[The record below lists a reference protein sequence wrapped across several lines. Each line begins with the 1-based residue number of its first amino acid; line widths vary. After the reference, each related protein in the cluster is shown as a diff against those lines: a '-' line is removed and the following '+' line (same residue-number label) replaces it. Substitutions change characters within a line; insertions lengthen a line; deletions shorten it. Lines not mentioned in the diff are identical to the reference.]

1 MAARGSAHAQHAP
14 PPRVSPPAAAAA
26 AAAMPPPPVLLLPP
40 PPGDAP
46 ALRVLIAARFSGDP
60 PPALQRVAPGTPA
73 PPGTPPQPLP
83 LLRAPGGPAGP
94 GAAALLLSPPRLR
107 GRDPREAALVR
118 QWVAFAE
125 GDLGTAAAIAMGG
138 PKQARARGLQ
148 ELLRALGALESHLS
162 SGRSFLVGDGV
173 TLADVTVVC
182 ALLGPFTQVLDA
194 PSRAPFPGVSRWF
207 LSCARLPQFR
217 AELGDLELCGG
228 GGGAPEGTPGTPK
241 ETPEPPPGGV
251 PGGVPAA
258 PPGPAKSAAQLKKE
272 AKKREKMEK
281 FQQKQEKNRQLQ
293 AQAKAKPSRARR
305 ELQGLRY
312 ETPTPPGCKKDVG
325 GPLPESYS
333 PGYVEAAWYSWWEQ
347 EGFFRP
353 EWGRSLD
360 APNPRGVFVMCLP
373 PPNVTGTLHLGHA
386 LTVAIQD
393 TLTRWHRMRGLT
405 TLWAP
410 GCDHAGIAT
419 QVVVE
424 RRLLRS
430 RGLTRHQL
438 GREAFL
444 GEVWRWKDE
453 KGDRIYQ
460 QLRRLGAS
468 MDWER
473 ACFTMDPKMSRAV
486 TEAFVRLH
494 EQGLIYRSR
503 RIVHWSCALRSAI
516 SDIEVEKKELGGRTL
531 LRVPGYEEPVEF
543 GVLVAFAYPLE
554 GGAGEGEEPPEVV
567 VATTRLE
574 TMLGDEAVA
583 VHPEDPRYQHL
594 RGRSVRHPI
603 TGRVLPI
610 LHDAFVDPQF
620 GTGAV
625 KITPAHDAVD
635 FEVGQRHGLG
645 VATVIGEDGA
655 MVNVPAPF
663 LGMPRFQARRALLE
677 TLKERGLF
685 RGVTENPM
693 VVPICSRSKDVLE
706 PRAVPQWFVRC
717 QGLAGAA
724 AAAVRRGDLRLHP
737 PGHARTWFTWMDNI
751 RDWCISRQLWWG
763 HRIPAYFVT
772 IDDPQVPPGQ
782 DEDERFWVSGR
793 SPDEARAKAAAAFGV
808 SPELVRLRQDEDV
821 LDTWFSSGLFPFSI
835 FGWPE
840 QTPDLERFYPGS
852 LLETGHD
859 ILFFWVARMVMLGL
873 ALTGKLPFREVY
885 LHAIVRDAHG
895 RKMSKSLGN
904 VIDPLDVITGVTLQ
918 ELHQQLESSNLDP
931 AELERARE
939 GQKRDFPEG
948 IPECGTDAL
957 RFALCAYTAQGRDIN
972 LDVGRVLGYRHF
984 CNKVWNGAR
993 FVLRALGPGYRPP
1006 PDTECPRWSLAERWV
1021 RSRLSRAVRGCGA
1034 ALGAFDF
1041 PGATT
1046 AVHGFWLYELC
1057 DVYLECVKP
1066 VLARA
1071 SPAQP
1076 GGEGPREEGEGP
1088 HEEGEGHDE
1097 EEEEEERGDPEAA
1110 RATLLTCLEAGLRL
1124 LAPFMPFL
1132 AEELWQRL
1140 PHAPPAPPSVSLAPF
1155 PEPEQFCWQDEEAE
1169 ATMEFVLSI
1178 VRALRSLRAAH
1189 GLTRQRPQC
1198 FLQTPDPSWGSRARR
1213 CRGLLRALGGVGS
1226 VQLLGGGQ
1234 EPPQGCAVAVASE
1247 RCTVHLLL
1255 QGVVDPPSE
1264 LARLGGRRLELGRA
1278 LERLRE
1284 RRGGPGYAQ
1293 KVPAQV
1299 QESDEAKLS
1308 QLESELRNVLE
1319 AEELMRKML

>member
-1 MAARGSAHAQHAP
+1 MAARGAAHAQHTP
-14 PPRVSPPAAAAA
+14 PHVSARAAA
-26 AAAMPPPPVLLLPP
+26 AAAMPCPRVLLHPPPPLTPPLMSMPPVLLLPP
-40 PPGDAP
+40 PRCRRRRCCCCRPRPVTPPRCA
-46 ALRVLIAARFSGDP
+46 FSSPPVSVGDP
-60 PPALQRVAPGTPA
+60 PPVLLQRVTPPGNPYRHRNRKPPPA
-73 PPGTPPQPLP
+73 PEAETPWGPVPVPGPRRTRYRRSARPRGA
-83 LLRAPGGPAGP
+83 LLGP
-94 GAAALLLSPPRLR
+94 GAAALLLSPPELR
-107 GRDPREAALVR
+107 GPRPPR
-118 QWVAFAE
+118 
-125 GDLGTAAAIAMGG
+125 GRAAAAPSWWATASPWPTSPCCAPCWGPSRRCWTPDPGPPSRGSRAGSSRAAACRSSAPSWGTCGSGGARPPPWGG
-138 PKQARARGLQ
+138 PPPSETPA
-148 ELLRALGALESHLS
+148 
-162 SGRSFLVGDGV
+162 VGG
-173 TLADVTVVC
+173 T
-182 ALLGPFTQVLDA
+182 P
-194 PSRAPFPGVSRWF
+194 PSETPAVG
-207 LSCARLPQFR
+207 
-217 AELGDLELCGG
+217 
-228 GGGAPEGTPGTPK
+228 GTPGSA
-241 ETPEPPPGGV
+241 EPPRGGV
-251 PGGVPAA
+251 PGGPEPPA
-258 PPGPAKSAAQLKKE
+258 PAKSAAQLKKE

-293 AQAKAKPSRARR
+293 AQAKAKPGRARR

-312 ETPTPPGCKKDVG
+312 ETPTAPGCKKDVG

-333 PGYVEAAWYSWWEQ
+333 PGYVEAAWYGWWER

-353 EWGRSLD
+353 EYGSSLET
-360 APNPRGVFVMCLP
+360 PNPRGVFVMCLP

-405 TLWAP
+405 ALCP

-424 RRLLRS
+424 RRLQRS
-430 RGLTRHQL
+430 RGLSRHQL

-444 GEVWRWKDE
+444 REVWRWK
-453 KGDRIYQ
+453 GRVRRATRIYQ

-468 MDWER
+468 MDWGR

-554 GGAGEGEEPPEVV
+554 GAGEGEPPEVV

-603 TGRVLPI
+603 TGRLLPV

-645 VATVIGEDGA
+645 VAAVIGRGRRHGQRPPPLPGEIG
-655 MVNVPAPF
+655 
-663 LGMPRFQARRALLE
+663 GMPRFQARRALLE

-685 RGVTENPM
+685 RGITENPM

-706 PRAVPQWFVRC
+706 RAVPQWFVRC

-737 PGHARTWFTWMDNI
+737 PSHARTWFTWMDNI
-751 RDWCISRQLWWG
+751 RDWCISRQLWGWG

-873 ALTGKLPFREVY
+873 ALTELPFREVY

-972 LDVGRVLGYRHF
+972 LDVLRVLGYRHF

-993 FVLRALGPGYRPP
+993 FVLRALGEGYRPP
-1006 PDTECPRWSLAERWV
+1006 PGTQALRWSLPERWI

-1034 ALGAFDF
+1034 ALGSFDF

-1046 AVHGFWLYELC
+1046 AVHGFWVYELC

-1071 SPAQP
+1071 TPAQP
-1076 GGEGPREEGEGP
+1076 GGECVKPVLARASQ
-1088 HEEGEGHDE
+1088 EGEGHDRDDQE
-1097 EEEEEERGDPEAA
+1097 EEEEEQGDLEAV
-1110 RATLLTCLEAGLRL
+1110 RATLLTCLDGGLRL

-1140 PHAPPAPPSVSLAPF
+1140 PRDPPAPPSVSLAPY
-1155 PEPEQFCWQDEEAE
+1155 PEPEEFCWQDEEAE
-1169 ATMEFVLSI
+1169 AAMEFVLSI
-1178 VRALRSLRAAH
+1178 ARALRSLRAAH
-1189 GLTRQRPQC
+1189 GLTRQRPQSH
-1198 FLQTPDPSWGSRARR
+1198 P
-1213 CRGLLRALGGVGS
+1213 
-1226 VQLLGGGQ
+1226 
-1234 EPPQGCAVAVASE
+1234 
-1247 RCTVHLLL
+1247 
-1255 QGVVDPPSE
+1255 
-1264 LARLGGRRLELGRA
+1264 
-1278 LERLRE
+1278 
-1284 RRGGPGYAQ
+1284 
-1293 KVPAQV
+1293 
-1299 QESDEAKLS
+1299 
-1308 QLESELRNVLE
+1308 
-1319 AEELMRKML
+1319 

>member
-1 MAARGSAHAQHAP
+1 MSPWPAP
-14 PPRVSPPAAAAA
+14 CWPRS
-26 AAAMPPPPVLLLPP
+26 
-40 PPGDAP
+40 
-46 ALRVLIAARFSGDP
+46 RRCWTP
-60 PPALQRVAPGTPA
+60 PPAPRSRRSL
-73 PPGTPPQPLP
+73 
-83 LLRAPGGPAGP
+83 AGSWAVS
-94 GAAALLLSPPRLR
+94 G
-107 GRDPREAALVR
+107 
-118 QWVAFAE
+118 F
-125 GDLGTAAAIAMGG
+125 
-138 PKQARARGLQ
+138 
-148 ELLRALGALESHLS
+148 LS
-162 SGRSFLVGDGV
+162 SGRSWGTCGSAGGGTPRPPPPGPPVSVGRGGHGHGGWGFGGGQRV
-173 TLADVTVVC
+173 TP
-182 ALLGPFTQVLDA
+182 PFSLCPGEQ
-194 PSRAPFPGVSRWF
+194 PQGVSRG
-207 LSCARLPQFR
+207 P
-217 AELGDLELCGG
+217 GPGG
-228 GGGAPEGTPGTPK
+228 PGQA
-241 ETPEPPPGGV
+241 EPP
-251 PGGVPAA
+251 
-258 PPGPAKSAAQLKKE
+258 PAKSAAQLKKE
-272 AKKREKMEK
+272 AKKREKLEK
-281 FQQKQEKNRQLQ
+281 FQQKQEKNRELQ

-333 PGYVEAAWYSWWEQ
+333 PAYVEAAWYSWWEK

-353 EWGRSLD
+353 ECGRSLD
-360 APNPRGVFVMCLP
+360 TPNPRGVFVMCLP

-430 RGLTRHQL
+430 RGVTRHQL
-438 GREAFL
+438 GRDAFL
-444 GEVWRWKDE
+444 GEVWRWKEE

-503 RIVHWSCALRSAI
+503 RIVHWSCTLRSAI
-516 SDIEVEKKELGGRTL
+516 SDIEKRELGGRTL

-543 GVLVAFAYPLE
+543 GVLVAF
-554 GGAGEGEEPPEVV
+554 GEDAEVV

-594 RGRSVRHPI
+594 RGRHVLHPF
-603 TGRVLPI
+603 TGRRLPV
-610 LHDAFVDPQF
+610 LHDPFVDPQF

-625 KITPAHDAVD
+625 KITPAHDATD

-645 VATVIGEDGA
+645 GATVIGEDGT

-663 LGMPRFQARRALLE
+663 QGMPRFKARSALLE

-685 RGVTENPM
+685 RGVSENPM

-737 PGHARTWFTWMDNI
+737 ASHARTWFSWMDNI

-772 IDDPQVPPGQ
+772 INDPR
-782 DEDERFWVSGR
+782 DEDDRFWVSGR
-793 SPDEARAKAAAAFGV
+793 SEDEARAKAAAAFGV
-808 SPELVRLRQDEDV
+808 PPELVNEDV

-835 FGWPE
+835 FGWPDP
-840 QTPDLERFYPGS
+840 TPDLERFYPGS

-873 ALTGKLPFREVY
+873 ALTGRLPFREVY

-904 VIDPLDVITGVTLQ
+904 VIDPLDVIAGVSLQ

-993 FVLRALGPGYRPP
+993 FVLRALGEGYRPP
-1006 PDTECPRWSLAERWV
+1006 PAPQEGSGGPRGALAERWV
-1021 RSRLSRAVRGCGA
+1021 RSRLSRAVQGCGA
-1034 ALGAFDF
+1034 ALGGFDF

-1046 AVHGFWLYELC
+1046 AVHGFWVYELC
-1057 DVYLECVKP
+1057 DVYLVRG
-1066 VLARA
+1066 VLGG
-1071 SPAQP
+1071 P
-1076 GGEGPREEGEGP
+1076 GGVQGAVR
-1088 HEEGEGHDE
+1088 D
-1097 EEEEEERGDPEAA
+1097 
-1110 RATLLTCLEAGLRL
+1110 TLLTCLDAGLRL

-1140 PHAPPAPPSVSLAPF
+1140 PPRAPPAPPSICLAPF
-1155 PEPEQFCWQDEEAE
+1155 PEPEQ
-1169 ATMEFVLSI
+1169 
-1178 VRALRSLRAAH
+1178 VRGAGGVGVSGGSLG
-1189 GLTRQRPQC
+1189 GLWAPTPLTPPVPLG
-1198 FLQTPDPSWGSRARR
+1198 FLQCPDPAWGSRARR
-1213 CRGLLRALGGVGS
+1213 YRGLLRALGGVGA
-1226 VQLLGGGQ
+1226 VRLLGGG
-1234 EPPQGCAVAVASE
+1234 EGPPQGCAVAVASD

-1255 QGVVDPPSE
+1255 KGVVDPPKE
-1264 LARLGGRRLELGRA
+1264 LSRLGGRREELEKA

-1293 KVPAQV
+1293 KVPPHV
-1299 QESDEAKLS
+1299 QEADAAKVSPRGLGG
-1308 QLESELRNVLE
+1308 LRWSIEGWGRPWRGVGWILGSPGGLRRCWGGLVGSGGPRGVPGGPGGVP
-1319 AEELMRKML
+1319 AHVCPSHS

>member
-1 MAARGSAHAQHAP
+1 
-14 PPRVSPPAAAAA
+14 
-26 AAAMPPPPVLLLPP
+26 
-40 PPGDAP
+40 
-46 ALRVLIAARFSGDP
+46 
-60 PPALQRVAPGTPA
+60 
-73 PPGTPPQPLP
+73 
-83 LLRAPGGPAGP
+83 
-94 GAAALLLSPPRLR
+94 
-107 GRDPREAALVR
+107 
-118 QWVAFAE
+118 
-125 GDLGTAAAIAMGG
+125 MGG

-281 FQQKQEKNRQLQ
+281 FQQKQEKNRQLQAQ

>member
-1 MAARGSAHAQHAP
+1 SE
-14 PPRVSPPAAAAA
+14 
-26 AAAMPPPPVLLLPP
+26 
-40 PPGDAP
+40 
-46 ALRVLIAARFSGDP
+46 IW
-60 PPALQRVAPGTPA
+60 
-73 PPGTPPQPLP
+73 
-83 LLRAPGGPAGP
+83 GGLGAVWGVP
-94 GAAALLLSPPRLR
+94 GAAVGGGSLTPPA
-107 GRDPREAALVR
+107 P
-118 QWVAFAE
+118 
-125 GDLGTAAAIAMGG
+125 
-138 PKQARARGLQ
+138 QARPHGLQ

-182 ALLGPFTQVLDA
+182 ALLGPFTQVLDP

-207 LSCARLPQFR
+207 RCCVRLPQFR
-217 AELGDLELCGG
+217 AELGDVRLYFWTFLGLKPSLLG
-228 GGGAPEGTPGTPK
+228 
-241 ETPEPPPGGV
+241 
-251 PGGVPAA
+251 

-293 AQAKAKPSRARR
+293 AQAKAKPSKARR

-353 EWGRSLD
+353 EWGVSGG
-360 APNPRGVFVMCLP
+360 PGGVWGVW
-373 PPNVTGTLHLGHA
+373 GGLGGFWG
-386 LTVAIQD
+386 LGLFWVLGD

-405 TLWAP
+405 AFWAP

-438 GREAFL
+438 GRDAFL
-444 GEVWRWKDE
+444 REVWRWKDE

-468 MDWER
+468 MDWGR

-543 GVLVAFAYPLE
+543 GYTPGTHLGAPGTHLGYTWDTPEIHLGSHLGYTWAHLSPMAPPPLS
-554 GGAGEGEEPPEVV
+554 P
-567 VATTRLE
+567 
-574 TMLGDEAVA
+574 
-583 VHPEDPRYQHL
+583 QHL

-603 TGRVLPI
+603 TGRVLPV
-610 LHDAFVDPQF
+610 LHDALVDPQF

-625 KITPAHDAVD
+625 KITPAHDAAD

-645 VATVIGEDGA
+645 VAAVIGEDGT

-663 LGMPRFQARRALLE
+663 LGMPRFQARQALLE

-717 QGLAGAA
+717 QGLAGAE

-835 FGWPE
+835 FGWPD

-957 RFALCAYTAQGRDIN
+957 RRPLRLHGSGVPNVPLVSPGAPGVLAAKACAPQPGRLQG
-972 LDVGRVLGYRHF
+972 LL
-984 CNKVWNGAR
+984 AP
-993 FVLRALGPGYRPP
+993 ALGG
-1006 PDTECPRWSLAERWV
+1006 
-1021 RSRLSRAVRGCGA
+1021 
-1034 ALGAFDF
+1034 FDF
-1041 PGATT
+1041 PAATT
-1046 AVHGFWLYELC
+1046 AVHGFWVYEFC

-1071 SPAQP
+1071 TPAQ
-1076 GGEGPREEGEGP
+1076 
-1088 HEEGEGHDE
+1088 
-1097 EEEEEERGDPEAA
+1097 
-1110 RATLLTCLEAGLRL
+1110 ATLLLCLDGGLRL

-1140 PHAPPAPPSVSLAPF
+1140 PRAPPAAPSVSLAPF

-1189 GLTRQRPQC
+1189 GLTRQRPPC

-1226 VQLLGGGQ
+1226 VQLLGGR

-1255 QGVVDPPSE
+1255 QVRASWTPPRE
-1264 LARLGGRRLELGRA
+1264 LARLGGRRRELGRA

-1284 RRGGPGYAQ
+1284 RRAGPGYAQ
-1293 KVPAQV
+1293 KVPPQV
-1299 QESDEAKLS
+1299 QENDEAKVGKGGLGDFGILGVFWDFWEFLGFLGGFGGIFGGS
-1308 QLESELRNVLE
+1308 
-1319 AEELMRKML
+1319 

>member
-1 MAARGSAHAQHAP
+1 MST
-14 PPRVSPPAAAAA
+14 
-26 AAAMPPPPVLLLPP
+26 PPVLFLPP
-40 PPGDAP
+40 PPLDSP
-46 ALRVLIAARFSGDP
+46 ARRVLIAARFSPDP
-60 PPALQRVAPGTPA
+60 PPILERLPPGVSVPGTPS
-73 PPGTPPQPLP
+73 LP
-83 LLRAPGGPAGP
+83 VLRTPGGALLGP
-94 GAAALLLSPPRLR
+94 GAAALFVSPPGMR
-107 GRDPREAALVR
+107 GRDPPEAALVR

-125 GDLGTAAAIAMGG
+125 GELGTAAAIVTGG
-138 PKQARARGLQ
+138 PPEARPRALQ
-148 ELLRALGALESHLS
+148 ELHLGLGALEWRLR
-162 SGRSFLVGDGV
+162 GRSFLVGEGP
-173 TLADVTVVC
+173 TLADVTAAC
-182 ALLGPFTQVLDA
+182 ALLGVFTRVLD
-194 PSRAPFPGVSRWF
+194 PRVPYPGVSLWF
-207 LSCARLPQFR
+207 VSLVSLPQFR
-217 AELGDLELCGG
+217 AELGQLQLWGG
-228 GGGAPEGTPGTPK
+228 GGEEETPPHGTPGG
-241 ETPEPPPGGV
+241 PEPPP
-251 PGGVPAA
+251 PT
-258 PPGPAKSAAQLKKE
+258 KSSAQLKKE
-272 AKKREKMEK
+272 AKKKEKMEK
-281 FQQKQEKNRQLQ
+281 FQQKQEKQRELQ
-293 AQAKAKPSRARR
+293 AQPKPPKPGRARR
-305 ELQGLRY
+305 ELRGLSY
-312 ETPTPPGCKKDVG
+312 ETPTPPGCKKDVCS
-325 GPLPESYS
+325 PLPDSYS
-333 PGYVEAAWYSWWEQ
+333 PGYVEAAWYPWWEG
-347 EGFFRP
+347 EGFFKP
-353 EWGRSLD
+353 EFGRSLET
-360 APNPRGVFVMCLP
+360 PNPRGVFVMCLP

-405 TLWAP
+405 TLWVP

-424 RRLLRS
+424 RRLQRQ
-430 RGLTRHQL
+430 RGLSRHQL

-453 KGDRIYQ
+453 KGGRIYQ

-473 ACFTMDPKMSRAV
+473 ACFTMDPGMSRAV

-494 EQGLIYRSR
+494 ERGLIYRSR

-531 LRVPGYEEPVEF
+531 LKVPGYSEPVEF

-554 GGAGEGEEPPEVV
+554 GAAPGEDPELV

-594 RGRSVRHPI
+594 RGRFVLHPL
-603 TGRVLPI
+603 TGRRLPV
-610 LHDAFVDPQF
+610 LHDAFVDPAF

-625 KITPAHDAVD
+625 KITPAHDAAD

-645 VATVIGEDGA
+645 VVSVIGEDGT

-663 LGMPRFQARRALLE
+663 QGMPRFQARSALLE
-677 TLKERGLF
+677 TLKARGLF

-717 QGLAGAA
+717 QGLAEAA
-724 AAAVRRGDLRLHP
+724 AAAVRRGDLKLHP
-737 PGHARTWFTWMDNI
+737 ATHARTWFTWMDNI

-763 HRIPAYFVT
+763 HRIPAYFIT
-772 IDDPQVPPGQ
+772 IDDPAVTPGQ

-793 SPDEARAKAAAAFGV
+793 SQDEARAKAAATFGV
-808 SPELVRLRQDEDV
+808 SPELVSLRQDEDV
-821 LDTWFSSGLFPFSI
+821 LDTWFSSGLFPFSV

-873 ALTGKLPFREVY
+873 ALTGKLPFKEVY

-904 VIDPLDVITGVTLQ
+904 VIDPLDVIKGVSLQ

-984 CNKVWNGAR
+984 CNKVWNGAK
-993 FVLRALGPGYRPP
+993 FVLRALGEGWRPLP
-1006 PDTECPRWSLAERWV
+1006 KLQVSRLSLADRWI

-1046 AVHGFWLYELC
+1046 AVHGFWVYEFC
-1057 DVYLECVKP
+1057 DVYLECAKP
-1066 VLARA
+1066 VLAPA
-1071 SPAQP
+1071 TPAQP
-1076 GGEGPREEGEGP
+1076 GVGEGPEGEPG
-1088 HEEGEGHDE
+1088 E
-1097 EEEEEERGDPEAA
+1097 EEEE
-1110 RATLLTCLEAGLRL
+1110 
-1124 LAPFMPFL
+1124 
-1132 AEELWQRL
+1132 
-1140 PHAPPAPPSVSLAPF
+1140 
-1155 PEPEQFCWQDEEAE
+1155 
-1169 ATMEFVLSI
+1169 
-1178 VRALRSLRAAH
+1178 
-1189 GLTRQRPQC
+1189 
-1198 FLQTPDPSWGSRARR
+1198 
-1213 CRGLLRALGGVGS
+1213 
-1226 VQLLGGGQ
+1226 
-1234 EPPQGCAVAVASE
+1234 
-1247 RCTVHLLL
+1247 
-1255 QGVVDPPSE
+1255 
-1264 LARLGGRRLELGRA
+1264 
-1278 LERLRE
+1278 
-1284 RRGGPGYAQ
+1284 
-1293 KVPAQV
+1293 K
-1299 QESDEAKLS
+1299 
-1308 QLESELRNVLE
+1308 
-1319 AEELMRKML
+1319 

>member
-1 MAARGSAHAQHAP
+1 MC
-14 PPRVSPPAAAAA
+14 
-26 AAAMPPPPVLLLPP
+26 
-40 PPGDAP
+40 
-46 ALRVLIAARFSGDP
+46 
-60 PPALQRVAPGTPA
+60 
-73 PPGTPPQPLP
+73 PLP
-83 LLRAPGGPAGP
+83 TF
-94 GAAALLLSPPRLR
+94 PRCWT
-107 GRDPREAALVR
+107 P
-118 QWVAFAE
+118 
-125 GDLGTAAAIAMGG
+125 I
-138 PKQARARGLQ
+138 P
-148 ELLRALGALESHLS
+148 
-162 SGRSFLVGDGV
+162 
-173 TLADVTVVC
+173 
-182 ALLGPFTQVLDA
+182 
-194 PSRAPFPGVSRWF
+194 
-207 LSCARLPQFR
+207 FR
-217 AELGDLELCGG
+217 AELGDVRLWGG
-228 GGGAPEGTPGTPK
+228 ETPSETPGT
-241 ETPEPPPGGV
+241 ETPAVETTTVETPGSAAEPPRGGV
-251 PGGVPAA
+251 PGGVPGGPE

-293 AQAKAKPSRARR
+293 SQAKARPARARR

-312 ETPTPPGCKKDVG
+312 ETPTAPGCKKDVG

-333 PGYVEAAWYSWWEQ
+333 PGYVEAAWYGWWEQ
-347 EGFFRP
+347 EGFFKP
-353 EWGRSLD
+353 EYGRSLET
-360 APNPRGVFVMCLP
+360 PNPRGVFVMCLP

-393 TLTRWHRMRGLT
+393 ALTRWHRMRGLT
-405 TLWAP
+405 ALWAP

-424 RRLLRS
+424 RRLQRS

-444 GEVWRWKDE
+444 REVWRWKDE

-468 MDWER
+468 MDWGR

-554 GGAGEGEEPPEVV
+554 GAGEGEPPEVV

-603 TGRVLPI
+603 TGRLLPV
-610 LHDAFVDPQF
+610 LHDAFVDPEF

-645 VATVIGEDGA
+645 VASVIGEDGAMVNVPAPFLHGLGVAAVIGEDGA

-663 LGMPRFQARRALLE
+663 LGMPRFRARRALLE

-918 ELHQQLESSNLDP
+918 VGPQKSLGNVIDPLDVITGVTLQELHQQLESSNLDP

-972 LDVGRVLGYRHF
+972 LDVLRVLGYRHF

-993 FVLRALGPGYRPP
+993 FVLRALGEGYRPP
-1006 PDTECPRWSLAERWV
+1006 PGTQALRLSLPERWIRSRLSRAMRGPALRLSLAERWI

-1034 ALGAFDF
+1034 ALGSFDF

-1046 AVHGFWLYELC
+1046 AVHGFWVYELCDVYLVWGYGGTGLYGATTAVHGFWVYELC

-1071 SPAQP
+1071 SQ
-1076 GGEGPREEGEGP
+1076 
-1088 HEEGEGHDE
+1088 EGEGHDRE
-1097 EEEEEERGDPEAA
+1097 EEEEEEEEQGDLEAV
-1110 RATLLTCLEAGLRL
+1110 RATLLTCLDAGLRL

-1140 PHAPPAPPSVSLAPF
+1140 PRDPPAPPSVSLAPY
-1155 PEPEQFCWQDEEAE
+1155 PEPEEFCWQDEEAE
-1169 ATMEFVLSI
+1169 AAMEFVLSVVRALRSLRAAHGLTRQRPQCESGGFGGLKWGHREGPEEPEGGARADAAEAPVI
-1178 VRALRSLRAAH
+1178 VRALRSLRAAL

-1213 CRGLLRALGGVGS
+1213 HRGLLRALGGVGS
-1226 VQLLGGGQ
+1226 VQLLGGGR

-1264 LARLGGRRLELGRA
+1264 LARLGGRRQELTPLLG
-1278 LERLRE
+1278 
-1284 RRGGPGYAQ
+1284 
-1293 KVPAQV
+1293 
-1299 QESDEAKLS
+1299 
-1308 QLESELRNVLE
+1308 
-1319 AEELMRKML
+1319 

>member
-1 MAARGSAHAQHAP
+1 
-14 PPRVSPPAAAAA
+14 
-26 AAAMPPPPVLLLPP
+26 
-40 PPGDAP
+40 
-46 ALRVLIAARFSGDP
+46 
-60 PPALQRVAPGTPA
+60 
-73 PPGTPPQPLP
+73 
-83 LLRAPGGPAGP
+83 
-94 GAAALLLSPPRLR
+94 
-107 GRDPREAALVR
+107 
-118 QWVAFAE
+118 
-125 GDLGTAAAIAMGG
+125 
-138 PKQARARGLQ
+138 
-148 ELLRALGALESHLS
+148 
-162 SGRSFLVGDGV
+162 
-173 TLADVTVVC
+173 
-182 ALLGPFTQVLDA
+182 
-194 PSRAPFPGVSRWF
+194 
-207 LSCARLPQFR
+207 
-217 AELGDLELCGG
+217 
-228 GGGAPEGTPGTPK
+228 
-241 ETPEPPPGGV
+241 
-251 PGGVPAA
+251 
-258 PPGPAKSAAQLKKE
+258 
-272 AKKREKMEK
+272 
-281 FQQKQEKNRQLQ
+281 
-293 AQAKAKPSRARR
+293 
-305 ELQGLRY
+305 
-312 ETPTPPGCKKDVG
+312 
-325 GPLPESYS
+325 
-333 PGYVEAAWYSWWEQ
+333 
-347 EGFFRP
+347 
-353 EWGRSLD
+353 
-360 APNPRGVFVMCLP
+360 
-373 PPNVTGTLHLGHA
+373 
-386 LTVAIQD
+386 
-393 TLTRWHRMRGLT
+393 
-405 TLWAP
+405 
-410 GCDHAGIAT
+410 
-419 QVVVE
+419 
-424 RRLLRS
+424 
-430 RGLTRHQL
+430 
-438 GREAFL
+438 
-444 GEVWRWKDE
+444 
-453 KGDRIYQ
+453 
-460 QLRRLGAS
+460 
-468 MDWER
+468 
-473 ACFTMDPKMSRAV
+473 
-486 TEAFVRLH
+486 
-494 EQGLIYRSR
+494 
-503 RIVHWSCALRSAI
+503 
-516 SDIEVEKKELGGRTL
+516 VEKRELGGRTL

-554 GGAGEGEEPPEVV
+554 GAGEGEDPEVV

-594 RGRSVRHPI
+594 RGRHVLHPI
-603 TGRVLPI
+603 TGRRLPV

-625 KITPAHDAVD
+625 KITPAHDAAD
-635 FEVGQRHGLG
+635 FEVGRRHGLG
-645 VATVIGEDGA
+645 VAAVIGEDGT
-655 MVNVPAPF
+655 MVNVPAPY
-663 LGMPRFQARRALLE
+663 LGMPRFRARRALLQ

-772 IDDPQVPPGQ
+772 IEDPQVPPGQ

-835 FGWPE
+835 FGWPDP
-840 QTPDLERFYPGS
+840 TPDLERFYPGS

-993 FVLRALGPGYRPP
+993 FVLRALGEGYRPP
-1006 PDTECPRWSLAERWV
+1006 PDTQVPRWSLAERWV

-1034 ALGAFDF
+1034 ALGGFDF

-1046 AVHGFWLYELC
+1046 AVHGFWVYELC

-1071 SPAQP
+1071 TPAQP
-1076 GGEGPREEGEGP
+1076 GGVPG
-1088 HEEGEGHDE
+1088 
-1097 EEEEEERGDPEAA
+1097 GDLEAV

-1140 PHAPPAPPSVSLAPF
+1140 PRDPPAPPSVSLAPF

-1169 ATMEFVLSI
+1169 SSMEFVLGI
-1178 VRALRSLRAAH
+1178 ARALRSLRAAH
-1189 GLTRQRPQC
+1189 GLTRQRPPC
-1198 FLQTPDPSWGSRARR
+1198 AFPAVP
-1213 CRGLLRALGGVGS
+1213 RALLGVAGPALPGAAAGAGGVGS
-1226 VQLLGGGQ
+1226 VRLLGGGR
-1234 EPPQGCAVAVASE
+1234 EPPPGCAVAVASE
-1247 RCTVHLLL
+1247 RCTVHLAL
-1255 QGVVDPPSE
+1255 QGIVDPPSE
-1264 LARLGGRRLELGRA
+1264 LARLGGRRRELGRA

-1284 RRGGPGYAQ
+1284 RRGGPGYPQ
-1293 KVPAQV
+1293 KVPPHV
-1299 QESDEAKLS
+1299 QEADEAKLA

>member
-1 MAARGSAHAQHAP
+1 
-14 PPRVSPPAAAAA
+14 
-26 AAAMPPPPVLLLPP
+26 
-40 PPGDAP
+40 
-46 ALRVLIAARFSGDP
+46 
-60 PPALQRVAPGTPA
+60 
-73 PPGTPPQPLP
+73 
-83 LLRAPGGPAGP
+83 
-94 GAAALLLSPPRLR
+94 
-107 GRDPREAALVR
+107 
-118 QWVAFAE
+118 
-125 GDLGTAAAIAMGG
+125 
-138 PKQARARGLQ
+138 
-148 ELLRALGALESHLS
+148 
-162 SGRSFLVGDGV
+162 
-173 TLADVTVVC
+173 
-182 ALLGPFTQVLDA
+182 
-194 PSRAPFPGVSRWF
+194 
-207 LSCARLPQFR
+207 
-217 AELGDLELCGG
+217 
-228 GGGAPEGTPGTPK
+228 
-241 ETPEPPPGGV
+241 
-251 PGGVPAA
+251 
-258 PPGPAKSAAQLKKE
+258 
-272 AKKREKMEK
+272 
-281 FQQKQEKNRQLQ
+281 
-293 AQAKAKPSRARR
+293 
-305 ELQGLRY
+305 
-312 ETPTPPGCKKDVG
+312 
-325 GPLPESYS
+325 
-333 PGYVEAAWYSWWEQ
+333 
-347 EGFFRP
+347 
-353 EWGRSLD
+353 
-360 APNPRGVFVMCLP
+360 MCLP

-430 RGLTRHQL
+430 RGVTRHQL
-438 GREAFL
+438 GRDAFL
-444 GEVWRWKDE
+444 GEVWRWKEE

-503 RIVHWSCALRSAI
+503 RIVHWSCTLRSAI
-516 SDIEVEKKELGGRTL
+516 SDIEVEKRELGGRTL

-554 GGAGEGEEPPEVV
+554 GAGEGEDAEVV

-594 RGRSVRHPI
+594 RGRHVLHPF
-603 TGRVLPI
+603 TGRRLPV
-610 LHDAFVDPQF
+610 LHDPFVDPQF

-625 KITPAHDAVD
+625 KITPAHDATD

-645 VATVIGEDGA
+645 GATVIGEDGT

-663 LGMPRFQARRALLE
+663 QGMPRFKARSALLE

-685 RGVTENPM
+685 RGVSENPM

-737 PGHARTWFTWMDNI
+737 ASHARTWFSWMDNI

-772 IDDPQVPPGQ
+772 INDPRVPPGQ
-782 DEDERFWVSGR
+782 DEDDRFWVSGR
-793 SPDEARAKAAAAFGV
+793 SEDEARAKAAAAFGV
-808 SPELVRLRQDEDV
+808 PPELVSLRQDEDV

-835 FGWPE
+835 FGWPDP
-840 QTPDLERFYPGS
+840 TPDLERFYPGS

-873 ALTGKLPFREVY
+873 ALTGRLPFREVY

-904 VIDPLDVITGVTLQ
+904 VIDPLDVIAGVSLQ

-993 FVLRALGPGYRPP
+993 FVLRALGEGYRPP
-1006 PDTECPRWSLAERWV
+1006 PAPQEGSGGPRGALAERWV
-1021 RSRLSRAVRGCGA
+1021 RSRLSRAVQGCGA
-1034 ALGAFDF
+1034 ALGGFDF

-1046 AVHGFWLYELC
+1046 AVHGFWVYELC

-1071 SPAQP
+1071 APAQP
-1076 GGEGPREEGEGP
+1076 GGVPGGPEG
-1088 HEEGEGHDE
+1088 EGEGHGGDGDE
-1097 EEEEEERGDPEAA
+1097 DEERGDVEAV
-1110 RATLLTCLEAGLRL
+1110 RDTLLTCLDAGLRL

-1140 PHAPPAPPSVSLAPF
+1140 PPRAPPAPPSICLAPF

-1169 ATMEFVLSI
+1169 ATMEFVLGI

-1189 GLTRQRPQC
+1189 GLTRQRPPC
-1198 FLQTPDPSWGSRARR
+1198 FLQCPDPAWGSRARR
-1213 CRGLLRALGGVGS
+1213 YRGLLRALGGVGA
-1226 VQLLGGGQ
+1226 VRLLGGG
-1234 EPPQGCAVAVASE
+1234 EGPPQGCAVAVASD

-1255 QGVVDPPSE
+1255 KGVVDPPKE
-1264 LARLGGRRLELGRA
+1264 LSRLGGRREELEKA

-1293 KVPAQV
+1293 KVPPHV
-1299 QESDEAKLS
+1299 QEADAAKLT

>member
-1 MAARGSAHAQHAP
+1 MAA
-14 PPRVSPPAAAAA
+14 
-26 AAAMPPPPVLLLPP
+26 PPVLLLPP
-40 PPGDAP
+40 PPADA
-46 ALRVLIAARFSGDP
+46 AARRVLIAARFGPGP
-60 PPALQRVAPGTPA
+60 PPRVERVPGGVPAAGTPA
-73 PPGTPPQPLP
+73 LP
-83 LLRAPGGPAGP
+83 ALRTPGGALLGP
-94 GAAALLLSPPRLR
+94 GAAALFLSPPRLR
-107 GRDPREAALVR
+107 GTAPPEAALVR

-125 GDLGTAAAIAMGG
+125 GIPPPSSLTPPTPCAI
-138 PKQARARGLQ
+138 PRPSRVPFCPHDPS
-148 ELLRALGALESHLS
+148 ELLSPD
-162 SGRSFLVGDGV
+162 VPV
-173 TLADVTVVC
+173 TPPSLCPPPCPC
-182 ALLGPFTQVLDA
+182 APPRCPSVPPQVLDA
-194 PSRAPFPGVSRWF
+194 PSRAPFPAVTRWF
-207 LSCARLPQFR
+207 LGCVRLPEFR
-217 AELGDLELCGG
+217 AELGDVRLCGG
-228 GGGAPEGTPGTPK
+228 GDPTGPGPGGPGQA
-241 ETPEPPPGGV
+241 EPP
-251 PGGVPAA
+251 
-258 PPGPAKSAAQLKKE
+258 PAKSAAQLKKE
-272 AKKREKMEK
+272 AKKREKLEK
-281 FQQKQEKNRQLQ
+281 FQQKQEKNRELQ
-293 AQAKAKPSRARR
+293 VRGAKAKPSRARR

-333 PGYVEAAWYSWWEQ
+333 PAYVEAAWYSWWEK

-353 EWGRSLD
+353 ECGRSLD
-360 APNPRGVFVMCLP
+360 TPNPRGVFVMCLP

-430 RGLTRHQL
+430 RGVTRHQL
-438 GREAFL
+438 GRDAFL
-444 GEVWRWKDE
+444 GEVWRWKEE

-503 RIVHWSCALRSAI
+503 RIVHWSCTLRSAI
-516 SDIEVEKKELGGRTL
+516 SDIEKRELGGRTL

-554 GGAGEGEEPPEVV
+554 GGEDAEVV

-594 RGRSVRHPI
+594 RGRHVLHPF
-603 TGRVLPI
+603 TGRRLPV
-610 LHDAFVDPQF
+610 LHDPFVDPQF

-625 KITPAHDAVD
+625 KITPAHDATD

-645 VATVIGEDGA
+645 GATVIGEDGT

-663 LGMPRFQARRALLE
+663 QGMPRFKARSALLE

-685 RGVTENPM
+685 RGVSENPM

-737 PGHARTWFTWMDNI
+737 ASHARTWFSWMDNI

-772 IDDPQVPPGQ
+772 INDPRVPPGQ
-782 DEDERFWVSGR
+782 DEDDRFWVSGR
-793 SPDEARAKAAAAFGV
+793 SEDEARAKAAAAFGV
-808 SPELVRLRQDEDV
+808 PPELVSLRQDEDV

-835 FGWPE
+835 FGWPDP
-840 QTPDLERFYPGS
+840 TPDLERFYPGS

-873 ALTGKLPFREVY
+873 ALTGRLPFREVY

-904 VIDPLDVITGVTLQ
+904 VIDPLDVIAGVSLQ

-993 FVLRALGPGYRPP
+993 FVLRALGEGYRPP
-1006 PDTECPRWSLAERWV
+1006 PAPQGSGGPRGALAERWV
-1021 RSRLSRAVRGCGA
+1021 RSRLSRAVQGCGA
-1034 ALGAFDF
+1034 ALGGFDF

-1046 AVHGFWLYELC
+1046 AVHGFWVYELC
-1057 DVYLECVKP
+1057 DVYLVRG
-1066 VLARA
+1066 VL
-1071 SPAQP
+1071 
-1076 GGEGPREEGEGP
+1076 GG
-1088 HEEGEGHDE
+1088 DV
-1097 EEEEEERGDPEAA
+1097 EAV
-1110 RATLLTCLEAGLRL
+1110 RDTLLTCLDAGLRL

-1140 PHAPPAPPSVSLAPF
+1140 PPRAPPAPPSICLAPF

-1169 ATMEFVLSI
+1169 ATMEFVLGI

-1189 GLTRQRPQC
+1189 GLTRQRPPC
-1198 FLQTPDPSWGSRARR
+1198 FLQCPDPAWGSRARR
-1213 CRGLLRALGGVGS
+1213 YRGLLRALGGVGA
-1226 VQLLGGGQ
+1226 VRLLGGG
-1234 EPPQGCAVAVASE
+1234 EGPPQGCAVAVASD

-1255 QGVVDPPSE
+1255 KGVVDPPKE
-1264 LARLGGRRLELGRA
+1264 LSRLGGRREELEKA

-1293 KVPAQV
+1293 KVPPHV
-1299 QESDEAKLS
+1299 QEADAAKLT

>member
-1 MAARGSAHAQHAP
+1 MAA
-14 PPRVSPPAAAAA
+14 
-26 AAAMPPPPVLLLPP
+26 PPVLLLPP
-40 PPGDAP
+40 PPSGSA
-46 ALRVLIAARFSGDP
+46 ALRVLIAARFS
-60 PPALQRVAPGTPA
+60 PGP
-73 PPGTPPQPLP
+73 
-83 LLRAPGGPAGP
+83 
-94 GAAALLLSPPRLR
+94 PPRLEPA
-107 GRDPREAALVR
+107 GRPG
-118 QWVAFAE
+118 WVAFAE
-125 GDLGTAAAIAMGG
+125 GDLGTAAALALGG
-138 PKQARARGLQ
+138 PPRDRPWGLQ
-148 ELLRALGALESHLS
+148 ELRRGLGALEAHLGG
-162 SGRSFLVGDGV
+162 GRRFLVGDGV
-173 TLADVTVVC
+173 TLADVTVTC
-182 ALLGPFTQVLDA
+182 TLLGPFTQVGPQKWPWDPKISLLLDPPA
-194 PSRAPFPGVSRWF
+194 RAPFPGVTRWF
-207 LSCARLPQFR
+207 LRCLRLPQFR
-217 AELGDLELCGG
+217 AELGEVQLCGG
-228 GGGAPEGTPGTPK
+228 ETPG
-241 ETPEPPPGGV
+241 ETPETPETGFFEGSTESDPRPPFCPSVGQPRGV
-251 PGGVPAA
+251 PGGPEPGVPGGPE
-258 PPGPAKSAAQLKKE
+258 PPAPAKSAAQLKKE
-272 AKKREKMEK
+272 AKKREKLEK
-281 FQQKQEKNRQLQ
+281 FQQKQEKNRELQ

-305 ELQGLRY
+305 ELRGLRY

-333 PGYVEAAWYSWWEQ
+333 PGYVEAAWYSWWEK

-353 EWGRSLD
+353 EFGRSLET
-360 APNPRGVFVMCLP
+360 PNPRGVFVMCLP

-393 TLTRWHRMRGLT
+393 TLTRWNRMRGLT

-430 RGLTRHQL
+430 RGLSRHQL
-438 GREAFL
+438 GRQAFL
-444 GEVWRWKDE
+444 DEVWRWKEE

-516 SDIEVEKKELGGRTL
+516 SDIEVEKRELGGRTL

-543 GVLVAFAYPLE
+543 GVLVSFAYPLE
-554 GGAGEGEEPPEVV
+554 GAGPGEDPEVV

-574 TMLGDEAVA
+574 TMLGDAAVA

-594 RGRSVRHPI
+594 RGRHVVHPL
-603 TGRVLPI
+603 TGRRLPV
-610 LHDAFVDPQF
+610 LHDAFVDPEF

-625 KITPAHDAVD
+625 KITPAHDAAD
-635 FEVGQRHGLG
+635 FEVGRRHGLG
-645 VATVIGEDGA
+645 VAVVIGEDGA
-655 MVNVPAPF
+655 MVNVPPPF
-663 LGMPRFQARRALLE
+663 QGMPRFQARRALLD
-677 TLKERGLF
+677 TLKALGLF
-685 RGVTENPM
+685 RGVSENPM

-737 PGHARTWFTWMDNI
+737 PGHARTWFSWMENI

-763 HRIPAYFVT
+763 HRIPAYFIT
-772 IDDPQVPPGQ
+772 IDDPRVTPGE
-782 DEDERFWVSGR
+782 DEDGRFWVSGR
-793 SPDEARAKAAAAFGV
+793 SEDEARAKAAAAFGV
-808 SPELVRLRQDEDV
+808 SPAAIGLRQDEDV

-873 ALTGKLPFREVY
+873 ALTGRLPFRQVY

-904 VIDPLDVITGVTLQ
+904 VIDPLDVISGTSLQ
-918 ELHQQLESSNLDP
+918 ALHLQLESSNLDP

-993 FVLRALGPGYRPP
+993 FVLRALGEGYRPP
-1006 PDTECPRWSLAERWV
+1006 PEEQLARRRSLAERWV
-1021 RSRLSRAVRGCGA
+1021 RSRLSRAVRSCGD
-1034 ALGAFDF
+1034 ALAAFDF

-1046 AVHGFWLYELC
+1046 AVHGFWVYELC

-1066 VLARA
+1066 VLAR
-1071 SPAQP
+1071 
-1076 GGEGPREEGEGP
+1076 
-1088 HEEGEGHDE
+1088 
-1097 EEEEEERGDPEAA
+1097 DPEAA
-1110 RATLLTCLEAGLRL
+1110 RAALLTCLEAGLRL

-1140 PHAPPAPPSVSLAPF
+1140 PRAPPAPPSVSLAPF
-1155 PEPEQFCWQDEEAE
+1155 PEPQQFCWQDDEAE
-1169 ATMEFVLSI
+1169 ASMEFVLGI
-1178 VRALRSLRAAH
+1178 ARALRSLRAAH
-1189 GLTRQRPQC
+1189 GLSRQRPPC
-1198 FLQTPDPSWGSRARR
+1198 APPGGS
-1213 CRGLLRALGGVGS
+1213 
-1226 VQLLGGGQ
+1226 GGGLWVSCSVLTQFGGPVPGAGGGCCAFWGGGLGAAAGGSQ
-1234 EPPQGCAVAVASE
+1234 EPPRGCAVAVASE
-1247 RCTVHLLL
+1247 RCTVHLRL
-1255 QGVVDPPSE
+1255 QGLVDPPSE
-1264 LARLGGRRLELGRA
+1264 LARLGARRRELGGPRGPPSELARLGARA
-1278 LERLRE
+1278 GSWGGPGAAPRAP
-1284 RRGGPGYAQ
+1284 GGPGYPQ
-1293 KVPAQV
+1293 KVPPEV
-1299 QESDEAKLS
+1299 QEADGAKLA
-1308 QLESELRNVLE
+1308 QLESELQKVLE

>member
-1 MAARGSAHAQHAP
+1 M
-14 PPRVSPPAAAAA
+14 
-26 AAAMPPPPVLLLPP
+26 
-40 PPGDAP
+40 
-46 ALRVLIAARFSGDP
+46 
-60 PPALQRVAPGTPA
+60 
-73 PPGTPPQPLP
+73 
-83 LLRAPGGPAGP
+83 
-94 GAAALLLSPPRLR
+94 R
-107 GRDPREAALVR
+107 GRDPAEAALVR

-138 PKQARARGLQ
+138 PKQARPHGLQ

-182 ALLGPFTQVLDA
+182 ALLGPFTQVLDP

-207 LSCARLPQFR
+207 RCCVRLPQFR
-217 AELGDLELCGG
+217 AELGTCGSAGG
-228 GGGAPEGTPGTPK
+228 GTPPGRPQETPGSAAEQPRA
-241 ETPEPPPGGV
+241 GV
-251 PGGVPAA
+251 PGGVPAE

-293 AQAKAKPSRARR
+293 AQAKAKPSKARR

-405 TLWAP
+405 ALWAP

-438 GREAFL
+438 GRDAFL
-444 GEVWRWKDE
+444 REVWRWKDE

-468 MDWER
+468 MDWGR

-554 GGAGEGEEPPEVV
+554 GAGNWGDRYPVAVGPPGKQ
-567 VATTRLE
+567 LE
-574 TMLGDEAVA
+574 TMLGTPG
-583 VHPEDPRYQHL
+583 VHPGCTWVHQHLSPMAPPPLSPQHL

-603 TGRVLPI
+603 TGRVLPV
-610 LHDAFVDPQF
+610 LHDAVVDPQF

-625 KITPAHDAVD
+625 KITPAHDAAD

-645 VATVIGEDGA
+645 VAAVIGEDGT

-663 LGMPRFQARRALLE
+663 LGMPRFQARQALLE

-706 PRAVPQWFVRC
+706 PRAVPPWASSGGPCGR
-717 QGLAGAA
+717 G
-724 AAAVRRGDLRLHP
+724 GDLRLHP

-793 SPDEARAKAAAAFGV
+793 SPDEARAKAASVGGV

-835 FGWPE
+835 FGWPD

-972 LDVGRVLGYRHF
+972 LDVGRVLGYPLF
-984 CNKVWNGAR
+984 SPFPSPLAV
-993 FVLRALGPGYRPP
+993 
-1006 PDTECPRWSLAERWV
+1006 PRGSLAERWV

-1034 ALGAFDF
+1034 ALGGFDF
-1041 PGATT
+1041 PAATT
-1046 AVHGFWLYELC
+1046 AVHGFWVYEFC

-1071 SPAQP
+1071 TPAQP
-1076 GGEGPREEGEGP
+1076 GGEGQEEEGEGQQ
-1088 HEEGEGHDE
+1088 EGEGRDGDE
-1097 EEEEEERGDPEAA
+1097 EEEEQGDLAA
-1110 RATLLTCLEAGLRL
+1110 VRATLLLCLDGGLRL

-1140 PHAPPAPPSVSLAPF
+1140 PRAPPAPPSVSLAPF

-1189 GLTRQRPQC
+1189 GLTRQRPRV
-1198 FLQTPDPSWGSRARR
+1198 FPADPRPELGSRGPGVR
-1213 CRGLLRALGGVGS
+1213 GVGS
-1226 VQLLGGGQ
+1226 GVRCWGVGGPG
-1234 EPPQGCAVAVASE
+1234 PRRGAPRAARVRRRPAA
-1247 RCTVHLLL
+1247 VHLLL
-1255 QGVVDPPSE
+1255 QGIVDPPSE
-1264 LARLGGRRLELGRA
+1264 LARLGGRRRELGRA

-1284 RRGGPGYAQ
+1284 RRAGPGYAQ
-1293 KVPAQV
+1293 KVPPQV
-1299 QESDEAKLS
+1299 QENDEAKLA

>member
-1 MAARGSAHAQHAP
+1 
-14 PPRVSPPAAAAA
+14 
-26 AAAMPPPPVLLLPP
+26 
-40 PPGDAP
+40 
-46 ALRVLIAARFSGDP
+46 
-60 PPALQRVAPGTPA
+60 
-73 PPGTPPQPLP
+73 
-83 LLRAPGGPAGP
+83 
-94 GAAALLLSPPRLR
+94 
-107 GRDPREAALVR
+107 
-118 QWVAFAE
+118 
-125 GDLGTAAAIAMGG
+125 MGG
-138 PKQARARGLQ
+138 PPQERPRGLQ
-148 ELLRALGALESHLS
+148 ELRRGLGALEAHL
-162 SGRSFLVGDGV
+162 GRGRRFLVGDSV
-173 TLADVTVVC
+173 TLADVTVTC
-182 ALLGPFTQVLDA
+182 ALLGPFTQLLDPPA
-194 PSRAPFPGVSRWF
+194 RAPFPGVSRWF
-207 LSCARLPQFR
+207 LTCAHLPQFR
-217 AELGDLELCGG
+217 AELGEVRLCGG
-228 GGGAPEGTPGTPK
+228 EGHPQTPPQTPP
-241 ETPEPPPGGV
+241 ETPQSPQTHGSAVGHPQGGPELGV
-251 PGGVPAA
+251 PGGPDLGVPGGPEPPA
-258 PPGPAKSAAQLKKE
+258 PPKSAAQLKKE

-281 FQQKQEKNRQLQ
+281 FQQKQEKNRELQ
-293 AQAKAKPSRARR
+293 AQVKVKAGRARR
-305 ELQGLRY
+305 ELRGLSY

-333 PGYVEAAWYSWWEQ
+333 PGYVEAAWYSWWEK

-353 EWGRSLD
+353 EFGRSLET
-360 APNPRGVFVMCLP
+360 PNPRGVFVMCLP

-386 LTVAIQD
+386 LTAAIQD

-424 RRLLRS
+424 RRLQRS
-430 RGLTRHQL
+430 RGVTRHQL

-444 GEVWRWKDE
+444 AEVWRWKEE

-468 MDWER
+468 MDWDR

-494 EQGLIYRSR
+494 EKGLIYRSR

-543 GVLVAFAYPLE
+543 GVLVSFAYPLE
-554 GGAGEGEEPPEVV
+554 GAGPGEPPEVV

-574 TMLGDEAVA
+574 TMLGDEGVA

-594 RGRSVRHPI
+594 RGRYVLHPL
-603 TGRVLPI
+603 TGRRLPV
-610 LHDAFVDPQF
+610 LHDPFVDPQF

-625 KITPAHDAVD
+625 KITPAHDAAD
-635 FEVGQRHGLG
+635 FEVGRRHGLS
-645 VATVIGEDGA
+645 VSEVIGEDGT
-655 MVNVPAPF
+655 MVNVPPPF
-663 LGMPRFQARRALLE
+663 QGMPRFQARRTLMD
-677 TLKERGLF
+677 TLKALGLF

-693 VVPICSRSKDVLE
+693 VVPVCSRSKDILE

-717 QGLAGAA
+717 GALAEAAAGA
-724 AAAVRRGDLRLHP
+724 VRSGELRLHP

-772 IDDPQVPPGQ
+772 ISDPRVPPGEE
-782 DEDERFWVSGR
+782 EDERFWVSGR
-793 SPDEARAKAAAAFGV
+793 TEDEARSKAAATFSVTPAAV
-808 SPELVRLRQDEDV
+808 SLRQDQDV

-873 ALTGKLPFREVY
+873 ALTGQLPFRQVY

-904 VIDPLDVITGVTLQ
+904 VIDPLDVITGTSLQ
-918 ELHQQLESSNLDP
+918 ELHLQLENSNLEP

-993 FVLRALGPGYRPP
+993 FVLRALGEGYRPP
-1006 PDTECPRWSLAERWV
+1006 PDGQPVSRLSLAERWV
-1021 RSRLSRAVRGCGA
+1021 RSRLSRAVRSCGD
-1034 ALGAFDF
+1034 ALGTFDF
-1041 PGATT
+1041 PAATT
-1046 AVHGFWLYELC
+1046 AVHSFWVYELC

-1066 VLARA
+1066 ILARGTPTHPEGV
-1071 SPAQP
+1071 S
-1076 GGEGPREEGEGP
+1076 GGPDGG
-1088 HEEGEGHDE
+1088 DE
-1097 EEEEEERGDPEAA
+1097 EEEEEEEKGDLEAV

-1124 LAPFMPFL
+1124 LSPFMPFL
-1132 AEELWQRL
+1132 TEELWQRL
-1140 PHAPPAPPSVSLAPF
+1140 PRAPQAPPSICLAPY
-1155 PEPEQFCWQDEEAE
+1155 PEPPQFCWEDEEAE
-1169 ATMEFVLSI
+1169 GSMEFLLSI
-1178 VRALRSLRAAH
+1178 GRALRQLRGAH
-1189 GLTRQRPQC
+1189 GLTRQRPPC
-1198 FLQTPDPSWGSRARR
+1198 FLQCPDPLWGSRA
-1213 CRGLLRALGGVGS
+1213 CRGAALLRVLGGVGS
-1226 VQLLGGGQ
+1226 VRILGVSE

-1247 RCTVHLLL
+1247 RCTAHLRL

-1264 LARLGGRRLELGRA
+1264 LSRLGVRRREIWGA

-1284 RRGGPGYAQ
+1284 RRGGPGYPQ
-1293 KVPAQV
+1293 KVPPQV
-1299 QESDEAKLS
+1299 QEADAAKLA
-1308 QLESELRNVLE
+1308 QLESELQNVLE
-1319 AEELMRKML
+1319 AEELMKKML